1 MLRYAE
7 SVGLEMLQQQR
18 NAENA
23 EAKIYA
29 GRGEK
34 EPVRDHYLMVQLN
47 LSPLDVFLAYLP
59 PTLTTYW

>member
-7 SVGLEMLQQQR
+7 SVELEMLQQQR

-34 EPVRDHYLMVQLN
+34 EPVRDHYLI
-47 LSPLDVFLAYLP
+47 
-59 PTLTTYW
+59 